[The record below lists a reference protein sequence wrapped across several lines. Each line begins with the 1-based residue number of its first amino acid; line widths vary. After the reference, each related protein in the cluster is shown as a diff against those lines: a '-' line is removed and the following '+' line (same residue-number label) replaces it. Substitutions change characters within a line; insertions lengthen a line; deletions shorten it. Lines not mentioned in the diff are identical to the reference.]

1 MKLAFTGVVTTQTKV
16 NYTIREN
23 RELAS

>member
-1 MKLAFTGVVTTQTKV
+1 MKLTFTGVVTTQNKV

-23 RELAS
+23 RKLVS